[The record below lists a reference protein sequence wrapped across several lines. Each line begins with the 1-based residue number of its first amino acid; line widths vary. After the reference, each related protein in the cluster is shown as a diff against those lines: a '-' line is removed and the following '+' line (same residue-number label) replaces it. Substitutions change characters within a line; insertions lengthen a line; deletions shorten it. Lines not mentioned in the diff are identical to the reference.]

1 MESKPVYSLPRFDL
15 IMTDLAGAPR
25 EIVDVDTGQVVGK
38 ASQTL
43 YGTRTWQGHTQ
54 CPLLH
59 AGQYLDAESGWA
71 YNRYRYY
78 HPHAGIY
85 NAQDP
90 LGVSPRVA
98 SAQGYVDH
106 PAHWVDFFGL
116 SGKGGHVNKATQIA
130 ENRVQG
136 SKGEDKVRAIIEAAT
151 GVAFDDQMTVQA
163 IVVTENVT
171 KTVTS
176 RIDFIVKQGEN
187 FLFIEVKTGN
197 ATLTKNQAVVR
208 DVVNGTGTKTE
219 PGAVELRA
227 RDSKARKIGMEQ
239 GDMLEGRFHQIYA
252 DNPNDIKTLKKLLN
266 IPD

>member
-1 MESKPVYSLPRFDL
+1 MA
-15 IMTDLAGAPR
+15 DLAGAPR

-78 HPHAGIY
+78 HPHAGMY

-116 SGKGGHVNKATQIA
+116 SGKGGHEKLEQLAKNV
-130 ENRVQG
+130 EQG
-136 SKGEDKVRAIIEAAT
+136 AKGENTVRDIIKAS
-151 GVAFDDQMTVQA
+151 GLVFDGQMTVK
-163 IVVTENVT
+163 VDG
-171 KTVTS
+171 VTS
-176 RIDFIVKQGEN
+176 RIDFIVNRG
-187 FLFIEVKTGN
+187 G
-197 ATLTKNQAVVR
+197 
-208 DVVNGTGTKTE
+208 
-219 PGAVELRA
+219 
-227 RDSKARKIGMEQ
+227 
-239 GDMLEGRFHQIYA
+239 
-252 DNPNDIKTLKKLLN
+252 
-266 IPD
+266 